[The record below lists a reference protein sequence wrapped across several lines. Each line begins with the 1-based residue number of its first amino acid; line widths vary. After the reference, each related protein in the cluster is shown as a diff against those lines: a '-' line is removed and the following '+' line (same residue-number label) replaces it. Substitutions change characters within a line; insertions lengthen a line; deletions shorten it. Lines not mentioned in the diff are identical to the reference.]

1 MDKPLRLKLKK
12 CYHLARP
19 AHVVNAC
26 FIAVL
31 FFSTLLIWRE
41 INVLE
46 EAYVANQS

>member
-12 CYHLARP
+12 RYFLTRP
-19 AHVVNAC
+19 AHVVNVC
-26 FIAVL
+26 FIVVL

-46 EAYVANQS
+46 EAYVAN